1 MRFWLEPGWIKKRR
15 AEILVGCCLVIVL
28 AAIAYRELP
37 GSDDAPVQEPQSRAQ
52 QAAVETPTAEEE
64 KAAAGAPERTEAS
77 DAILEHALEEW
88 TGDFDGMVKRGFV
101 RLLTAYNP
109 LFFTYDG
116 ARRTGLAIDIGRALE
131 DHLTKL
137 TGSKRGAL
145 HVVVIP
151 VARDD
156 LLPFLLAGKGDLV
169 IANLTITAERQAL
182 VDFSNPTYPGVNELV
197 VTGPGAPGVASLDDL
212 VDTKVQIRKSSS
224 YYEHLTAMNQARR
237 EGGQPEIPI
246 VPVDELLEDYELL
259 EMVNVGLIPAVI
271 VDSHKAALWAQVYK
285 DIVVHED
292 LAIHRDG
299 KIAWALRKENPKL
312 KKVVNG
318 FVKKVKKGTLL
329 GNILIKR
336 YLGNAELMDNVRG
349 QKAWERYESTVSHIQ
364 KYAAEYGLDWLVVTA
379 QGYQESKL
387 DQSVRSKAGAV
398 GVMQILP
405 STAADPNVGIEGI
418 DQIEPNVHAGVRY
431 LRFLKDRYFSDPEI
445 TPLDQILFALAAYN
459 AGPGNIARA
468 RKKAAKMGLDP
479 NRWFGNVEIAAAR
492 TISRE
497 PVVYVRNIYKYYV
510 SYERIAALGAAK
522 ASLVD

>member
-182 VDFSNPTYPGVNELV
+182 VDFSNPTYPG
-197 VTGPGAPGVASLDDL
+197 APGPV
-212 VDTKVQIRKSSS
+212 TTSS
-224 YYEHLTAMNQARR
+224 
-237 EGGQPEIPI
+237 
-246 VPVDELLEDYELL
+246 
-259 EMVNVGLIPAVI
+259 
-271 VDSHKAALWAQVYK
+271 
-285 DIVVHED
+285 
-292 LAIHRDG
+292 
-299 KIAWALRKENPKL
+299 
-312 KKVVNG
+312 
-318 FVKKVKKGTLL
+318 F
-329 GNILIKR
+329 
-336 YLGNAELMDNVRG
+336 
-349 QKAWERYESTVSHIQ
+349 
-364 KYAAEYGLDWLVVTA
+364 
-379 QGYQESKL
+379 
-387 DQSVRSKAGAV
+387 
-398 GVMQILP
+398 
-405 STAADPNVGIEGI
+405 
-418 DQIEPNVHAGVRY
+418 
-431 LRFLKDRYFSDPEI
+431 
-445 TPLDQILFALAAYN
+445 TP
-459 AGPGNIARA
+459 G
-468 RKKAAKMGLDP
+468 
-479 NRWFGNVEIAAAR
+479 
-492 TISRE
+492 
-497 PVVYVRNIYKYYV
+497 
-510 SYERIAALGAAK
+510 
-522 ASLVD
+522 